1 MFTFETATTICGRV
15 RTDTYIRFFTTNL
28 KEQTLNRLKNR
39 AQELKEEKISRAN
52 KVSLDSRVLLAGTYP
67 KLTHD
72 SLASTSLAKLQIS
85 FIYCLYEFA
94 YKRKSKLDL
103 DLMTTG
109 LLLHTAG

>member
-1 MFTFETATTICGRV
+1 MAIPFKEVLQEFHISLGEVDGSGMESV
-15 RTDTYIRFFTTNL
+15 S
-28 KEQTLNRLKNR
+28 EQTPNRWKNR

-85 FIYCLYEFA
+85 FIHYLYEFA
-94 YKRKSKLDL
+94 
-103 DLMTTG
+103 
-109 LLLHTAG
+109 